1 MLTNRP
7 DLTRKP
13 ALKQSLVGHRNFSNW
28 NYRQQTKLANLN
40 RQDYTL
46 NIDGEELEGFP
57 LS

>member
-1 MLTNRP
+1 MRNGP

-13 ALKQSLVGHRNFSNW
+13 VLKQSLVSHRNFSNW
-28 NYRQQTKLANLN
+28 SYRQQTKLANLN

-46 NIDGEELEGFP
+46 NIDGEELEGSP